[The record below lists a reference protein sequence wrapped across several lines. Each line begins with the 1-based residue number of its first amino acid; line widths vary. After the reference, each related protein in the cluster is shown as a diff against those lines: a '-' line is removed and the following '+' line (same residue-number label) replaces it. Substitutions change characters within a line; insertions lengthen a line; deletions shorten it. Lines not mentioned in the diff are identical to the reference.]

1 MATSDKLS
9 LQAMTRI
16 ATSINNTYISVTA
29 AAAQDSFGN
38 TIVPILPGAPLKASA
53 VILDNLP
60 PTVMQYNIDMNLGT
74 LVLYADGTV
83 QAVFSPAS
91 YTLQNAATAPTATF
105 TLLTSTLTRFISF
118 TTFTIG
124 ISTSDLNVLK
134 AKGICTS
141 NTSCFLTYT
150 AGALVN
156 SKGIRSNNLTVG
168 IPPAVFIRDTTSPT
182 LINFSQFNAAT
193 SILMLNFSEPVIAS
207 SFVAQGVTLQSLF
220 SGTTDLSIY
229 TLMGGSTLST
239 GNVLLLTV
247 SLSSIDTNVV
257 KLNPYICTTRGN
269 CYVTLNSSTITD
281 VAGNQLTAQTIGLL
295 VDSYIYDVISPVLVN
310 FTVDMDGG
318 NGTLFFSKPVSATGF
333 LVSAITFLGKPG
345 ATNTYRLTS
354 STASASS
361 GQVITVF
368 FSMYDLNNIK
378 NSAFAKSIVD
388 TYLAIDSSATTDLSL
403 KRNSLMPITIFNP
416 LQASKYIKDQTPP
429 VVQAI
434 VLDLNSGLLLLS
446 FNEPVNT
453 TTINFSNI
461 AVTLLPGSSTVA
473 LTGGSVASI
482 VSGSAFTVTV
492 SLTPQ
497 DLLQLKLSTTM
508 VAITGATISI
518 GANMVTD
525 IANNANF
532 SIVLTNASVIPDTA
546 SPALLSF
553 TLDITTSTLYLTFSD
568 VVAPT
573 YPNLPFDPTG
583 ITLQASKFRGS
594 NDYFTLTSQ
603 SQTNSPAGYI
613 IVINLNN
620 DLVSII
626 NNPYFG
632 SSVSNTYITI
642 QAGTIQ
648 SIFGQ
653 NTEAIINGKALQ
665 ASLFTLQ
672 SAPLAVP
679 QTMYTLTSSSM
690 ATVTG
695 TNLTILLSNFD
706 LSGIQTIPGLAMSR
720 TTTYISFTSTAIR
733 DISHNLVAPV
743 LNGNATQ
750 AAVFVP
756 DTTAPFVTSF
766 ILDLNT
772 GSLMLTFSKLVNI
785 PALAASQIRLQNRQ
799 NVNLGITQSVQL
811 TGSLLQSTLISNVAS
826 LWLPVPVLQTFSTSF
841 GTLQSNTY
849 LALTALTVS
858 DLSSNPVIPILSTDA
873 LPPSA
878 PIKAD
883 TSPPALVAFDLNL
896 GTSTL
901 SLVWSKPVN
910 ASTLSTT
917 QITIQGSIT
926 AFTANSTYRLT
937 GSQALSPSS
946 AVLNVTLSILDGIF
960 LRMATALPPIEIT
973 PSHNC
978 IAPISSSTAKQALY
992 VIPDTSQPQAFSSLQ
1007 ISLPTPITLQF
1018 SEAVNVAASISIS
1031 LTAIDAL
1038 FVQTASTLGPPAIA
1052 IRVSQL
1058 GVDFNQPAYTEYLLF
1073 DRNTGVVQLQFS
1085 ETLYGASVQLSQRTF
1100 QTYYNPDFA
1109 GNSIKA
1115 FTLTSTDLRI
1125 YPALFIPDST
1135 PSTIIQFM
1143 LYPETGTITVIFD
1156 EPVSSVI
1163 VFDIALQNAFN
1174 ATVTYQLTTPK
1185 VLSPYSDV
1193 VTFNLSY
1200 TDIIQFERN
1209 TWTSKESQNPGGPIL
1224 TTGTYVTIN
1233 TSGIM
1238 DYSGLGLTNNL
1249 TTTLLAQVVLD
1260 TIGPL
1265 PVNASLDLDL
1275 RQPALYQTVS
1285 LRSSTQFAFAFTNNG
1300 SAPAALTLTFTE
1312 PINASSIILSA
1323 SSTYLNVIAGA
1334 VSDGFGVS
1342 VAPTNLARVI
1352 VFSFDQPVQG
1362 STFNSSMLTIQSAAS
1377 NTLTPFASYTFSGAG
1392 SVYQAQSNTIS
1403 LTCSQADIDGING
1416 ILGLAI
1422 SQNTTYISLA
1432 EGLVRDTSGAPISLT
1447 FSDTVLASSIN
1458 AKLSSYILTN
1468 ALNGPT
1474 LNATFAGAQPILSSS
1489 TIVNI
1494 YLSFQTRDY
1503 LLANMP
1509 NIATTISNTY
1519 LSIPAQGAQTKNG
1532 LYINAVVMMAT
1543 NVIPN
1548 TMSPSI
1554 SAFAFDFNSG
1564 QLNISFDSS
1573 VQGSTFNISAFLL
1586 QSAPASPAITYSILS
1601 PLSPQTGVIASISLS
1616 VVPDLSNLKLLG
1628 MCTSAAKCYLS
1639 FARNAF
1645 QDVFNTPSANGTL
1658 PVGTYI
1664 ADTVGP
1670 SLSNTKFASFN
1681 LGTGTFVLEFNEPV
1695 QPFVV
1700 CTLRLTASSTTTSPN
1715 GYMVIVSLN
1724 NDLNGIKAAGTDWCL
1739 AEPSRTLLFQ
1749 ADAIAGPYQNGLRHC
1764 TRHLSDTSGN
1774 GICNH
1779 PTHQWPFIVQAKLHL
1794 AVRLGPQELTML
1806 KELVNLGQSINITFV
1821 MLQNG
1826 TVLDTY
1832 GNPSV
1837 PTTVSVSTILQDTAR
1852 PILTSFDLDMN
1863 NGVLVFYFSQVVI
1876 PTTFQPT
1883 FVTLQNYYSSPTAN
1897 KTLTGG
1903 VISNPGTNTRALNLQ
1918 LTTADIFF
1926 IKSVSN
1932 LAKTLNTTFL
1942 STIQATAFDLIW
1954 LQLYTHFPQCS
1965 NKAHSILYFDEPV
1978 SSSSFVPTTVILQRN
1993 IFRHWLQHLQHNWRA
2008 TVSVNSAV
2016 GSGLSPSVDS
2026 RRSST
2031 CCKDEPCAPISPM
2044 LPHCHSRMGRDVVGN
2059 ILRTFHQMLFH
2070 KLVDPASIQYTGLSL
2085 YDGPLG
2091 GSSVSLTGGTAT
2103 TMGNTLTITLTSK
2116 DLNNIKLI
2124 SSLCRST
2131 FACWVRLSSTFI
2143 RDLTSNPVEP
2153 VLTGT
2158 LELTKYTPQTLRT
2171 QTMPPYIVG
2180 FSLNM
2185 NTKSLIISF
2194 NEVVLTSSF
2203 NAPAITFASDANSTY
2218 IYTLVAGDAT
2228 LASSA
2233 ASSLLNLTL
2242 TESAMNKI
2250 KAACLPT
2257 TANYSTCIGV
2267 TAESTYLSAAAGL
2280 VSNLFMLPSIALA
2293 PPIPAT
2299 VLVSDTLPP
2308 NVVQFVSLDL
2318 NTFTA
2323 SIKFSEPVQ
2332 LPVNLSGFSLTSAG
2346 GVVITLHSGASSY
2359 LTTDPTV
2366 IQFSLSPADTLAIKS
2381 SSLIDRASFKVLTA
2395 TSGAAVDLS
2404 GVSSL
2409 PLLLAYQQ

>member
-1 MATSDKLS
+1 MNIALSALTSLPANTVNNFTDTISFQITTTDLNQIKLDCLSYPITATFNSGITYDSSNNLLVGAPGSNPLPVTTIPDNTSPQVQFISLDLNVGSLVVTLNEPFTPMSVQPALVTITNNITNPTAYYALSSAIPISTDPFNLSLNFSGDLLNALVTLVADASGLPSPIRITPCVSYDRFVKDLSSISVIPVPVFQPNITIPYTTPPQLSSFTLDMNNALLTMSFTAPMLLSTLKTAGITIQGAAYDTSMYTLTSNSTGMQSSPLVIMVTLSDQDLNAIKSIPTVAKHQADTFLAIASNTIKDAFGNAVSPIVNGFALLATAYVQDTAPPALLSFSFGPLNGRVSLSLTFSEAVNASSVNVNDLILSSMQDATSSSAVLYNLTSSVPLPLNSKVITIPLSDNGPQSDLFTIINSKAPLGQPSTITYLYFDERALSDMQGNMVVAILSTMARPSTNIVTDLTPPSLLNFTLDMNSGIVSLTFSKPILLQSFDLTKLTLQESVSGGPSVTLTGGSAISISNTTFLVNLTSTDLNNIKTLQPIMTASTTYASLTYGLAADLAAQLYWTWNSYPLTFSEAVTILQSNINLFVLQSTFSGGSNFVSFRFDPTLTVLSYSSSLVTFTMATSDKLS

-665 ASLFTLQ
+665 ASLVILRNITTILTSFPLFDLNLGRLTLSFSYYIDVTSVSFSQFTLQ

-849 LALTALTVS
+849 LTLTALTVS

-960 LRMATALPPIEIT
+960 LRMATAFATNRNNTFITIGSGAVLDLSQHASVAIANGMAQQVRIFTPDYLPPKVASFTLDFNIGMLSITFDEVVTSLNPRAIQLQDNLVSPTSSYTLQYSSLNSIIQNTATVNLGLLDIDNLEIASLT
-973 PSHNC
+973 NITYIALLNASTSDIFNNTVTVKTVQAPIGIIIPDTVAPALLSFILSLTTEQLYLNFSKVIRISDLYLPSLTIQSSSYMPIPSYSLGQSTAILPNGRNITINLAGPNAVSIKADGSLGTNTSNTFLSFDALFARDLFGNS

-992 VIPDTSQPQAFSSLQ
+992 VIPDTSQPRLLQ
-1007 ISLPTPITLQF
+1007 FIANLSANTITLQF

-1038 FVQTASTLGPPAIA
+1038 FVQQQALLGNFFSLVNNTFLSMTQQTINDTSRNPVVGIPASMPYPAYMVIPDIVGPSVVAWTLDMNNGNMTIHFDKPVYASSFNASGITLVGANTSFYYTLTSSAMALSAYYYTNVIIILSTTDRDGISSKPICNSTSDCYLSHSTGIVFDLFNNPAVVRPPAIA

-1085 ETLYGASVQLSQRTF
+1085 ETLYGASVQLSQLTF
-1100 QTYYNPDFA
+1100 QTYYNPGAVPNYTLSASSSVLSSSSLILTIQLSKQDLNNLKKTTGLCSDRASCVAVFGTKFATDFA

-1143 LYPETGTITVIFD
+1143 LYPETGTIAVIFD

-1185 VLSPYSDV
+1185 SA
-1193 VTFNLSY
+1193 
-1200 TDIIQFERN
+1200 
-1209 TWTSKESQNPGGPIL
+1209 K
-1224 TTGTYVTIN
+1224 
-1233 TSGIM
+1233 
-1238 DYSGLGLTNNL
+1238 
-1249 TTTLLAQVVLD
+1249 
-1260 TIGPL
+1260 PL
-1265 PVNASLDLDL
+1265 
-1275 RQPALYQTVS
+1275 
-1285 LRSSTQFAFAFTNNG
+1285 F
-1300 SAPAALTLTFTE
+1300 
-1312 PINASSIILSA
+1312 
-1323 SSTYLNVIAGA
+1323 
-1334 VSDGFGVS
+1334 
-1342 VAPTNLARVI
+1342 
-1352 VFSFDQPVQG
+1352 
-1362 STFNSSMLTIQSAAS
+1362 
-1377 NTLTPFASYTFSGAG
+1377 
-1392 SVYQAQSNTIS
+1392 
-1403 LTCSQADIDGING
+1403 
-1416 ILGLAI
+1416 
-1422 SQNTTYISLA
+1422 
-1432 EGLVRDTSGAPISLT
+1432 
-1447 FSDTVLASSIN
+1447 
-1458 AKLSSYILTN
+1458 
-1468 ALNGPT
+1468 
-1474 LNATFAGAQPILSSS
+1474 
-1489 TIVNI
+1489 
-1494 YLSFQTRDY
+1494 
-1503 LLANMP
+1503 
-1509 NIATTISNTY
+1509 
-1519 LSIPAQGAQTKNG
+1519 
-1532 LYINAVVMMAT
+1532 
-1543 NVIPN
+1543 
-1548 TMSPSI
+1548 
-1554 SAFAFDFNSG
+1554 
-1564 QLNISFDSS
+1564 
-1573 VQGSTFNISAFLL
+1573 
-1586 QSAPASPAITYSILS
+1586 
-1601 PLSPQTGVIASISLS
+1601 
-1616 VVPDLSNLKLLG
+1616 
-1628 MCTSAAKCYLS
+1628 
-1639 FARNAF
+1639 
-1645 QDVFNTPSANGTL
+1645 
-1658 PVGTYI
+1658 
-1664 ADTVGP
+1664 
-1670 SLSNTKFASFN
+1670 
-1681 LGTGTFVLEFNEPV
+1681 
-1695 QPFVV
+1695 
-1700 CTLRLTASSTTTSPN
+1700 
-1715 GYMVIVSLN
+1715 
-1724 NDLNGIKAAGTDWCL
+1724 
-1739 AEPSRTLLFQ
+1739 
-1749 ADAIAGPYQNGLRHC
+1749 
-1764 TRHLSDTSGN
+1764 
-1774 GICNH
+1774 
-1779 PTHQWPFIVQAKLHL
+1779 
-1794 AVRLGPQELTML
+1794 
-1806 KELVNLGQSINITFV
+1806 
-1821 MLQNG
+1821 
-1826 TVLDTY
+1826 
-1832 GNPSV
+1832 
-1837 PTTVSVSTILQDTAR
+1837 
-1852 PILTSFDLDMN
+1852 
-1863 NGVLVFYFSQVVI
+1863 
-1876 PTTFQPT
+1876 
-1883 FVTLQNYYSSPTAN
+1883 
-1897 KTLTGG
+1897 
-1903 VISNPGTNTRALNLQ
+1903 
-1918 LTTADIFF
+1918 
-1926 IKSVSN
+1926 
-1932 LAKTLNTTFL
+1932 
-1942 STIQATAFDLIW
+1942 
-1954 LQLYTHFPQCS
+1954 
-1965 NKAHSILYFDEPV
+1965 
-1978 SSSSFVPTTVILQRN
+1978 
-1993 IFRHWLQHLQHNWRA
+1993 
-2008 TVSVNSAV
+2008 
-2016 GSGLSPSVDS
+2016 
-2026 RRSST
+2026 
-2031 CCKDEPCAPISPM
+2031 
-2044 LPHCHSRMGRDVVGN
+2044 
-2059 ILRTFHQMLFH
+2059 
-2070 KLVDPASIQYTGLSL
+2070 
-2085 YDGPLG
+2085 
-2091 GSSVSLTGGTAT
+2091 
-2103 TMGNTLTITLTSK
+2103 
-2116 DLNNIKLI
+2116 
-2124 SSLCRST
+2124 
-2131 FACWVRLSSTFI
+2131 
-2143 RDLTSNPVEP
+2143 
-2153 VLTGT
+2153 
-2158 LELTKYTPQTLRT
+2158 
-2171 QTMPPYIVG
+2171 
-2180 FSLNM
+2180 
-2185 NTKSLIISF
+2185 
-2194 NEVVLTSSF
+2194 
-2203 NAPAITFASDANSTY
+2203 
-2218 IYTLVAGDAT
+2218 
-2228 LASSA
+2228 
-2233 ASSLLNLTL
+2233 
-2242 TESAMNKI
+2242 
-2250 KAACLPT
+2250 
-2257 TANYSTCIGV
+2257 
-2267 TAESTYLSAAAGL
+2267 
-2280 VSNLFMLPSIALA
+2280 
-2293 PPIPAT
+2293 
-2299 VLVSDTLPP
+2299 
-2308 NVVQFVSLDL
+2308 
-2318 NTFTA
+2318 
-2323 SIKFSEPVQ
+2323 
-2332 LPVNLSGFSLTSAG
+2332 
-2346 GVVITLHSGASSY
+2346 
-2359 LTTDPTV
+2359 
-2366 IQFSLSPADTLAIKS
+2366 
-2381 SSLIDRASFKVLTA
+2381 
-2395 TSGAAVDLS
+2395 
-2404 GVSSL
+2404 
-2409 PLLLAYQQ
+2409 